1 MVASETVAPLVKYSV
16 TDAEIALLRERFDGL
31 SVTGPNGY
39 EAIRLA
45 VGELRDLRVAVEK
58 RRVELKA
65 DALAF
70 GRNVDAEAK
79 RITVQLSAIEDPL
92 KAQKDAVDNEKA
104 RIRQEEEA
112 ARIRALEAVIQAN
125 RERQEAAL
133 KAVRD
138 AEEARLAAERI
149 ALDAER
155 AILAEERRK
164 ADEAAAV
171 ARKAEDERLR
181 VERARLEQIEAA
193 QRLEQDAIDADLRK
207 VAAEREQAERAEFER
222 QAKIKAAAEAA
233 KQAERDRLAAA
244 EQRAKLDALKPDIEK
259 VHAFATAI
267 RALWLAAPKPRS
279 KDAKA
284 VIADAVEV
292 LEQVASDLDAFGV
305 A

>member
-1 MVASETVAPLVKYSV
+1 MSFISPFNEPA
-16 TDAEIALLRERFDGL
+16 
-31 SVTGPNGY
+31 
-39 EAIRLA
+39 
-45 VGELRDLRVAVEK
+45 RDLRVTRPFGIEK

-193 QRLEQDAIDADLRK
+193 QRLEQDAIDADRRK